1 MPPYPGLL
9 NDDTPLTY
17 PFTPPAVAGIAP
29 ANARLTPAPQGLSR
43 GGFTWLFGLVSV
55 PQVPAA
61 FELGLSAQVP
71 IASQR
76 ASVQIGNALP
86 LESISIEVEFNGAP
100 GAFEI
105 DIQDADT
112 DADAFYQNIQ
122 LPGAAGIVKITAVSA
137 QNVARF
143 ELNPFTGKFIRVVL
157 KSLANNVG
165 LRVKVT
171 GQ

>member
-1 MPPYPGLL
+1 MPAYPGLL

-17 PFTPPAVAGIAP
+17 PSTNG
-29 ANARLTPAPQGLSR
+29 RLTPAPQGLSR
-43 GGFTWLFGLVSV
+43 GGFTWLFGVVSV
-55 PQVPAA
+55 PQIPPA
-61 FELGLSAQVP
+61 FENLQALVP
-71 IASQR
+71 IASNR

-86 LESISIEVEFNGAP
+86 LESISVEVEFSAAP
-100 GAFEI
+100 GVFEI

-112 DADAFYQNIQ
+112 DADAFYQQIPN
-122 LPGAAGIVKITAVSA
+122 AKITAVSA

-157 KSLANNVG
+157 KSLTNNVG
-165 LRVKVT
+165 IRLKVT

>member
-1 MPPYPGLL
+1 MPAYPGPI
-9 NDDTPLTY
+9 NSDVPLQF
-17 PFTPPAVAGIAP
+17 PFTQVAP
-29 ANARLTPAPQGLSR
+29 APAPPVLTPAPQGLSR
-43 GGFTWLFGLVSV
+43 GGFTWLFGIVSV
-55 PQVPAA
+55 PQVPPA
-61 FELGLSAQVP
+61 FENLSALAP

-112 DADAFYQNIQ
+112 DADAFYQTIPN
-122 LPGAAGIVKITAVSA
+122 AKIMAVSA
-137 QNVARF
+137 QNIARF
-143 ELNPFTGKFIRVVL
+143 ELNPFTGKFVRVVL
-157 KSLANNVG
+157 KSLTNNVG